1 MLAAAQTADAF
12 SQLFMF
18 AAIGFLVLM
27 MFLNSR
33 KRKKQQSE
41 MSAALK
47 PGAWIMTTAGVFGE
61 VKQIEDDKVLIEST
75 PGTSFIVIRGAVARV
90 VDAPV
95 MPAIKTPAAKVAP
108 KAATK
113 PAAKA
118 AVAPAAKKPA
128 AKKPAAKKP
137 AAPAAKK

>member
-1 MLAAAQTADAF
+1 MLAETQTADSF

-18 AAIGFLVLM
+18 AAIAFLVVM

-33 KRKKQQSE
+33 KRKKQQNE
-41 MSAALK
+41 MAAALK

-61 VKQIEDDKVLIEST
+61 VKQIEEDKVLIEST

-95 MPAIKTPAAKVAP
+95 GFAPMAAAKTATP
-108 KAATK
+108 K
-113 PAAKA
+113 
-118 AVAPAAKKPA
+118 PAAKKPA